1 MGSRGTQFLLAANT
15 AVYGATH
22 GLSVKTQTDTDAL
35 ARLKPYISSWQ
46 SVVNEA
52 QPARLV
58 WSTFIHGN
66 VMHFAMNGI
75 ALAVFGRQAELYI
88 GTARFLASYSV
99 FGPAALFAEIAW
111 HHQRSEHDTM
121 MCIGASGG
129 VFGCVGLCTAVRPW
143 QTLYLF
149 GLMPVPLLVA
159 VGASIL
165 GEMLMMD
172 EDTAHAGHWAGFSL
186 GMVYGLF
193 VRKRWKGR

>member
-1 MGSRGTQFLLAANT
+1 MGSHSQFLAGKRNCTSARQGSSHRILFSDQQP
-15 AVYGATH
+15 YS
-22 GLSVKTQTDTDAL
+22 LS
-35 ARLKPYISSWQ
+35 
-46 SVVNEA
+46 
-52 QPARLV
+52 
-58 WSTFIHGN
+58 
-66 VMHFAMNGI
+66 
-75 ALAVFGRQAELYI
+75 
-88 GTARFLASYSV
+88 
-99 FGPAALFAEIAW
+99 
-111 HHQRSEHDTM
+111 
-121 MCIGASGG
+121 
-129 VFGCVGLCTAVRPW
+129 FGCVGLCTAVRPW